1 MQFNQFYHRT
11 EANSSTSDYAIPL
24 PPPPGLNDFTDVGAD
39 PIGDSG
45 TGIEH
50 GPFLPPGTPAL
61 NNLFS
66 EGGDSQDDSPMG
78 ELRCYISNRFNCIN
92 YGASNISCFYSFQ

>member
-1 MQFNQFYHRT
+1 MISTNRVLSMHVWLLLSLIAPCNLRT

-24 PPPPGLNDFTDVGAD
+24 PPPPGLNDFTDIGAD
-39 PIGDSG
+39 PIDDSR

-61 NNLFS
+61 NNIFA
-66 EGGDSQDDSPMG
+66 EAGDSHDDSPMG
-78 ELRCYISNRFNCIN
+78 ECM
-92 YGASNISCFYSFQ
+92 